1 MKSTATA
8 LPAVRN
14 RVAIAFLAVALLM
27 TLSLGIFASDAQA
40 KTLRLDGVRTTLVT
54 DPDTT
59 TLLFSVGIIPLPIFP
74 TPIMPTADAAKYSFP
89 VTGGAVDSK
98 TLAGV
103 IRHSGGLLLADR
115 NADNSWTALS
125 LAKFNIRIDADPDLT
140 AVVAGGARL
149 SIANLDLGKAEIT
162 KYMKNG
168 RSFIKIAN
176 VGVTLNKTATD
187 AIEAT
192 FLAGADALPDEVP
205 LGTATVL
212 ARVAR

>member
-1 MKSTATA
+1 MRSRSIARPRPHVTVSLLVLLTA
-8 LPAVRN
+8 LVLWMT
-14 RVAIAFLAVALLM
+14 VLAP
-27 TLSLGIFASDAQA
+27 DAQA

-54 DPDTT
+54 EPATT
-59 TLLFSVGIIPLPIFP
+59 TLLFGAGIIPLPIAP
-74 TPIMPTADAAKYSFP
+74 TPVVPTADAAKYSFP

-98 TLAGV
+98 TLAGA
-103 IRHSGGLLLADR
+103 IRHSGGLLLAAR
-115 NADNSWTALS
+115 NADDSWTALS
-125 LAKFNIRIDADPDLT
+125 LSRFTIRIDAHPDLT
-140 AVVAGGARL
+140 AIVNGGSRV
-149 SIANLDLGKAEIT
+149 SIADLDLGSADIK

-168 RSFIKIAN
+168 RTFIRVAN

-192 FLAGADALPDEVP
+192 FLGGADALPDMVK

>member
-1 MKSTATA
+1 MG
-8 LPAVRN
+8 L
-14 RVAIAFLAVALLM
+14 LAVALML
-27 TLSLGIFASDAQA
+27 TLWLGVFAADAQA
-40 KTLRLDGVRTTLVT
+40 KTLRLDGARTTLVT
-54 DPDTT
+54 DPATT

-98 TLAGV
+98 SLAGI

-115 NADNSWTALS
+115 NDDDSWTALS
-125 LAKFNIRIDADPDLT
+125 LAKFNIRIDAAPDLT
-140 AVVAGGARL
+140 AVVNGAARA
-149 SIANLDLGKAEIT
+149 SIANLELGEAKIT
-162 KYMKNG
+162 KYMKGG

-192 FLAGADALPDEVP
+192 FLGGADALPDDVK